1 MKREIL
7 RKVAPYVGQYA
18 KTRGKH
24 RYQPAKAQEVT
35 KYASKIT
42 NAVYAVVHEGGLNR
56 FGYHY
61 CYGMLK
67 NYASYRAGNGYAEME
82 GTGVT
87 TKPLAVL
94 LQVQDKPE
102 LVNEEAFR
110 HFIEWMLN
118 YSPYRHSFVT
128 KSVNRALSQ
137 KVVVVDAD
145 TPSDTMMG
153 SMISFRHGWE
163 NYNRV
168 QRYLKTNLWW
178 ELAQK
183 IDPTIAF
190 AISHS
195 LIDLGADG
203 LVTDNAFD
211 SDHTALSKDDKV
223 MFNFIRDKRI
233 DDSLPWSERLT
244 YTEGG
249 LSDIWRHGYKPE
261 ISLKKVVSQA
271 LKDTIGDKKKVNPFA
286 SVATAAT
293 RYKLADAV
301 ESISASINDIKEK
314 LYA

>member
-18 KTRGKH
+18 KTRGVHKF
-24 RYQPAKAQEVT
+24 QPKKSMAESQSA
-35 KYASKIT
+35 IT

-56 FGYHY
+56 LGYHY
-61 CYGMLK
+61 CYGAIRDYK
-67 NYASYRAGNGYAEME
+67 TYRSYNAYRELTDGCNID
-82 GTGVT
+82 
-87 TKPLAVL
+87 TKPLAIL

-118 YSPYRHSFVT
+118 YSPYRHTFVT

-137 KVVVVDAD
+137 NVVIVDAD
-145 TPSDTMMG
+145 TASDTMAG
-153 SMISFRHGWE
+153 AMISFRHGWE
-163 NYNRV
+163 NYYDT

-195 LIDLGADG
+195 LIDLGKDG
-203 LVTDNAFD
+203 KVTDNAAH
-211 SDHTALSKDDKV
+211 SDHTALSGDDVV
-223 MFNFIRDKRI
+223 MSNFIKHKI
-233 DDSLPWSERLT
+233 EDDSDPWSERLT
-244 YTEGG
+244 YSGG
-249 LSDIWRHGYKPE
+249 SLSDIWRHGKKPD

-293 RYKLADAV
+293 RYKLTDAV